1 MRCAACQTEI
11 ANAGRFCPEC
21 AAPLAP
27 ENAPEVNATE
37 TIAVRQK
44 PPSSSSGSAADGR
57 FPPGALLGERYRV
70 VSMLGRGGM
79 GEVYSASDLK
89 LNQPVALKFLPAAVA
104 NKPGLL
110 ERFHGEVRIARQVSH
125 PNVCRVYDIGDI
137 EGSPFI
143 SMEYVDGED
152 LGGLLRRIGRLPG
165 DKALEIARKLCAG
178 LAAAHAKGVLHRDL
192 KPANIMI
199 DGRGQVLIMDFGL
212 AALADQVAG
221 AEVRNGTP
229 AYMAPEQL
237 AGKEVTER
245 SDIYALGLVLYEIFT
260 GQRAFKTADRSSIPS
275 ATSIVRDVDP
285 VIERAI
291 ARCLDP
297 DPAKRP
303 PTAMALARMLPGGDP
318 LAEALAAGD
327 TPTPA
332 MVAASDNTGALSV
345 RGAVAC
351 MALVVVGLI
360 GLLWMS
366 GKSNILRLTPLPSS
380 QEVLTRQARDIA
392 ARLGYTDPP
401 VDAYHTFNYRIDY
414 HDWAEKNL
422 KTDQYREQVRR
433 GQPSLIYFAYRQSPQ
448 YIEARDP
455 TGVPSDGDP
464 PLNVPGAVRLEL
476 DPEGRLTRFQAV
488 PPQQDSGAAAPPMD
502 WTKLFEAAGLDR
514 SRWTETAS
522 QEIPSFGFD
531 ERKAWTG
538 SYAGAPDMPMRIEA
552 AAWKGRPVS
561 FELFGPWRQP
571 TRVQPRLA
579 FQMRVQWTVNAA
591 VSLVLLGAGWLAWRN
606 YRAGRGDVRGALR
619 LAAIG
624 FITQSLGGMVAIHHV
639 GTPLEASHWVD
650 AVGYALY
657 IAAIA
662 AILYLALEPVLR
674 RRWPQSLISWT
685 RLFAGNAR
693 DPLAAGHILLG
704 TVLAVA
710 LALLRNGAG
719 WYQWQSRGILQLDPT
734 RIQTLDAVSLARLVL
749 AGLILPA
756 ELVLAFL
763 FLFILFRGL
772 LRNTWVAAA
781 AVGGAYLAVFLS
793 APLLTP
799 IDIAVNAVFI
809 SGLLWVMLRFG
820 ILPAS
825 LIVLIALLVGET
837 PLTSDL
843 SAWYASKGLFMLGLT
858 LVLAIWSF
866 RNALGGRKVLEGD
879 FLDK

>member
-1 MRCAACQTEI
+1 L
-11 ANAGRFCPEC
+11 
-21 AAPLAP
+21 LAP
-27 ENAPEVNATE
+27 ENAAYGNATE

-44 PPSSSSGSAADGR
+44 PPSSSNGSAEDGR
-57 FPPGALLGERYRV
+57 FQSGALLGERYRV
-70 VSMLGRGGM
+70 ISMLGRGGM
-79 GEVYSASDLK
+79 GEVYRAFDLK
-89 LNQPVALKFLPAAVA
+89 LNQPVALKFLPVAIA

-125 PNVCRVYDIGDI
+125 PNVSRVYDIGEI
-137 EGSPFI
+137 EETAFI

-165 DKALEIARKLCAG
+165 DKAVEIARKLCAG

-237 AGKEVTER
+237 AGKDVTER

-260 GQRAFKTADRSSIPS
+260 GQRAFRTPDRSGIPS
-275 ATSIVRDVDP
+275 AVSVVHDVDP
-285 VIERAI
+285 LIERAI

-303 PTAMALARMLPGGDP
+303 PTALALARILPGGDP

-332 MVAASDNTGALSV
+332 MVAASDDTGALSV
-345 RGAVAC
+345 RGAVLS

-360 GLLWMS
+360 GLLLMS
-366 GKSNILRLTPLPSS
+366 GKTNVLALTPMPSS

-392 ARLGYTDPP
+392 VRLGYTDPP
-401 VDAYHTFNYRIDY
+401 VDSYHAFSYRTDY

-422 KTDQYREQVRR
+422 KTDEYREQVRR

-448 YIEARDP
+448 YIEALDP
-455 TGVPSDGDP
+455 SGRPSYGDP
-464 PLNVPGAVRLEL
+464 PLNVPGAVRMEL

-488 PPQQDSGAAAPPMD
+488 PPRQDSGAAAPPMD
-502 WTKLFEAAGLDR
+502 WAKLFEAVGLDR

-522 QEIPSFGFD
+522 QEIPPFSFD
-531 ERKAWTG
+531 ERKGWTG
-538 SYAGAPDMPMRIEA
+538 TYADAPDMPMRIEA

-571 TRVQPRLA
+571 VSIQPQTAVQTRLR
-579 FQMRVQWTVNAA
+579 WTVNVA
-591 VSLVLLGAGWLAWRN
+591 VSVVVLVAGWLAWRN
-606 YRAGRGDVRGALR
+606 YRAGRGDVRSASR

-624 FITQSLGGMVAIHHV
+624 FIGQSLGGIVTIHHV
-639 GTPLEASHWVD
+639 PTPIEGSHLVD
-650 AVGYALY
+650 AIGYGLY
-657 IAAIA
+657 IAAVA
-662 AILYLALEPVLR
+662 GILYLALEPFLR

-685 RLFAGNAR
+685 RLIAGNAH
-693 DPLAAGHILLG
+693 DPMAAGHILLG
-704 TVLAVA
+704 TVFAVA
-710 LALLRNGAG
+710 LALLRNGAA
-719 WYQWQSRGILQLDPT
+719 WSKWQSHGILQLDPN
-734 RIQTLDAVSLARLVL
+734 RIQTLDAVLMARLVL
-749 AGLILPA
+749 TGLILPA
-756 ELVLAFL
+756 EIVMAFL
-763 FLFILFRGL
+763 FFFILLRL
-772 LRNTWVAAA
+772 VLRNTWVTAAGVVA
-781 AVGGAYLAVFLS
+781 TYMTLLVLSPLA
-793 APLLTP
+793 TP
-799 IDIAVNAVFI
+799 VDIAVNAIFM

-820 ILPAS
+820 ILPAT
-825 LIVLIALLVGET
+825 LIVLISLLVGET

-843 SAWYASKGLFMLGLT
+843 SAWYASKGLLMVGLT
-858 LVLAIWSF
+858 LILAIWSF
-866 RNALGGRKVLEGD
+866 RNALGGRKVLKGD
-879 FLDK
+879 FLNE